1 MKASLPL
8 VTAGLLLAAGPA
20 FPQDPSLPS
29 PAESTARPNVL
40 IIVADDLG
48 WSDIGA
54 FGGEIRTP
62 SLNSLAQ
69 DGVMM
74 TQFYVAPTCAP
85 TRSMLMT
92 GVDNHLAGVGV
103 MGGIRAPNQT
113 GRNFEGKLHEDVVTL
128 AEVAKQAGYRTLM
141 SGKWHLDAEDPAQ
154 YPDAR
159 GFDESF
165 SLLTGGA
172 SHFAD
177 MLPISPEEPVRYV
190 ENGERV
196 TTLPAD
202 FYSSIGFTDRM
213 LAYLRETPS
222 GTPLFAY
229 LSYTAPHDPLQVPDA
244 WLDSYA
250 GAYEQGPG
258 AMREARMARQVEKGL
273 IQPGMDTWTYP
284 RFPAWFPNHLE
295 PWSERE
301 SERRAEDVRPM
312 EIYAAMVELMDQQIG
327 RVLQAFE
334 DRGELENT
342 LVVFFSD
349 NGASAAA
356 PFVYGGVTREWFAQT
371 WDNTP
376 QQRGRAGNFT
386 VQGPEWAHVSVTPWK
401 LYKNSV
407 AEGGIRS
414 PFIAAGPGIVPGSR
428 IDGIAHVTD
437 IPATIYELMGVDP
450 SQHAMFQGKEQPMGL
465 SLSDAWTGAAGTPR
479 ESFGIELFGNRAY
492 RRGDWKASLIVPPI
506 SNGRWE
512 LYNLR
517 SDPGETIDLSEREPE
532 VLAELTAS
540 YAEFKADHGVVHP
553 NPPSLTATLMDLYA
567 RDCDW
572 VCEAKFW
579 VIGKLQRL
587 RAEAPGPDVTDG
599 D

>member
-1 MKASLPL
+1 MKTSLSL
-8 VTAGLLLAAGPA
+8 ATAGFILALTLEFAHAQP
-20 FPQDPSLPS
+20 PS
-29 PAESTARPNVL
+29 PTPELTVRPNVL

-62 SLNSLAQ
+62 TLDSLAQ

-196 TTLPAD
+196 TTLPPD

-213 LAYLRETPS
+213 LAYLKDTPV
-222 GTPLFAY
+222 GTPVFAY
-229 LSYTAPHDPLQVPDA
+229 LSYTAPHDPLQVPDT
-244 WLDSYA
+244 WLDRYA

-258 AMREARMARQVEKGL
+258 ATREARMARQVEKGL
-273 IQPGMDTWTYP
+273 IPAGMETWTYP
-284 RFPAWFPNHLE
+284 RFPAWFPNHLQ

-301 SERRAEDVRPM
+301 AERRAEDVRPM
-312 EIYAAMVELMDQQIG
+312 EIYASMVELMDQQIG
-327 RVLQAFE
+327 RVLQALD

-342 LVVFFSD
+342 LIIFFSD

-371 WDNTP
+371 WDNTLE
-376 QQRGRAGNFT
+376 QRGRAGNFS
-386 VQGPEWAHVSVTPWK
+386 VQGAEWAHVSVTPWK

-414 PFIAAGPGIVPGSR
+414 PFIAAGPAVQPGSR

-437 IPATIYELMGVDP
+437 IPATIFELMGVDP
-450 SQHAMFQGKEQPMGL
+450 NQHALFEGKELPIGL
-465 SLSDAWTGAAGTPR
+465 SLSAAWAGAANTPR
-479 ESFGIELFGNRAY
+479 ESFGIELFGNRAF

-506 SNGRWE
+506 SNGQWA

-517 SDPGETIDLSEREPE
+517 SDPGETSDLSEQEPE
-532 VLAELTAS
+532 VLAELMAS
-540 YAEFKADHGVVHP
+540 YADFKAVNGVVHP
-553 NPPSLTATLMDLYA
+553 NPPSLKATLMDLYP

-579 VIGKLQRL
+579 VIDKLQKL
-587 RAEAPGPDVTDG
+587 RAEDPSPDLSDTG
-599 D
+599 